1 VPAGRAQICRRETQ
15 GLTDFPI
22 QRIREQVQPD
32 QKQQALLDE
41 LKVATQQALEIL
53 RSACP
58 TDLPTTSTG
67 RMTRCA
73 RA

>member
-22 QRIREQVQPD
+22 QRIR
-32 QKQQALLDE
+32 ALLDE